1 MVKHTKEQRRQ
12 MMAEKYYTR
21 LEKFFAAIVVAL
33 VFLVLLYAIYFS
45 IVLGCDPFVTVVLVV
60 ALIVMVPVAAI
71 LLDSVCYE

>member
-45 IVLGCDPFVTVVLVV
+45 IVLGWDPFVTVVLVV